1 MYISRRWKSK
11 CVCRVINEKII
22 LERIRI
28 PKFGNGLCRIDN
40 SRYTLLAVYRILGL
54 LLQQRVR
61 THASLDIQSSN
72 LRSVPY
78 KLERK
83 ESISTEN
90 ALFDVD
96 NDVNQP
102 YNNVCDRSKTR
113 GHIEHSRL
121 YDDRGNL
128 GMEIS

>member
-28 PKFGNGLCRIDN
+28 PKFGNGLHRIDN
-40 SRYTLLAVYRILGL
+40 SGYTLLAVYCVLSL
-54 LLQQRVR
+54 LLQQGIG
-61 THASLDIQSSN
+61 THASLDIQSPN
-72 LRSVPY
+72 LRSVLD

-83 ESISTEN
+83 ESVSTEN

-113 GHIEHSRL
+113 GYIEYSRL